1 MLSQAMRNLIIAAAL
16 SSLAF
21 AFPSFALPSQ
31 GHTQSPFFY
40 KGFDLSSLKILEE
53 GPPPAI
59 YKDTARHNET
69 RPAEDILGDGGMN
82 TVRLR

>member
-1 MLSQAMRNLIIAAAL
+1 MLSVLLAAL
-16 SSLAF
+16 QWRTASSL
-21 AFPSFALPSQ
+21 PYQ
-31 GHTQSPFFY
+31 DHSPEPHFF
-40 KGFDLSSLKILEE
+40 KGFDLSSLAILE
-53 GPPPAI
+53 GGGTI